1 MIIFNHQLFMIDS
14 YGCSNGNPQ
23 YYFRDLHRE
32 QFHNLGGHTILTSMD
47 IDELRTLAVLERNN
61 SLLDIPGNVEKMFHL
76 ILMGN
81 FDTRR

>member
-1 MIIFNHQLFMIDS
+1 
-14 YGCSNGNPQ
+14 
-23 YYFRDLHRE
+23 
-32 QFHNLGGHTILTSMD
+32 MD